1 MTKGEGLLL
10 FCLGMVFG
18 FVICSTF
25 SHVLYAQSTYLGS
38 DSDGNTTIYQQ
49 LPGMDAYLWSDSQGR
64 TGMLQNLTPVQPKEP
79 C

>member
-1 MTKGEGLLL
+1 MREMDYFMIGFIL
-10 FCLGMVFG
+10 FMFG
-18 FVICSTF
+18 FWVGLMLCD
-25 SHVLYAQSTYLGS
+25 YAPAQSTYWGS